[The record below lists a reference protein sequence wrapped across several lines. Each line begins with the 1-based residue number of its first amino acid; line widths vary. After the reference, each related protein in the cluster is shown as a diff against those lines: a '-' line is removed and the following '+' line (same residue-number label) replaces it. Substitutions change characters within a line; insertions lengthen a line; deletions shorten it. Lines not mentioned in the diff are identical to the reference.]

1 MKDKKFFHYLDVII
15 FSYIIL
21 AFIGSIDNAYA
32 FFHDQDAENPVFEK
46 SKHIIQSLFDRV
58 NNASTNYQNDIATLN
73 IPLLNNNNN
82 NNNNIPIVKKNQDYI
97 DNLKE
102 IISLAKK
109 TIVQQEYKSIL
120 NDYIV
125 SIESEMSSYNH
136 YNKHLLTGNLTENKL
151 SMDLLSKAFN
161 YETKAINEYKQLEL
175 Q

>member
-1 MKDKKFFHYLDVII
+1 MKDKKIFHYLEVII
-15 FSYIIL
+15 FSSIIL
-21 AFIGSIDNAYA
+21 AFIGSIDNAYP
-32 FFHDQDAENPVFEK
+32 FFHDQDARNPDFEK

-73 IPLLNNNNN
+73 IPLLNNNN

-136 YNKHLLTGNLTENKL
+136 YNKHLLTGNLTENKI